1 MLSSK
6 ERKKPVLVTVQLNYS
21 LEQWLRMEIPELGLI
36 FNLSVRI
43 HNCLKANRIE
53 RLEDI
58 LLFSRKG
65 FAEGTGLTTE
75 EFEALTFKEQ
85 RRVEYLEGEGKYKVK
100 LVNPDKPLNRNLGKV
115 GMEEIDTMLQKLGL
129 KWRGE

>member
-1 MLSSK
+1 MYNSK
-6 ERKKPVLVTVQLNYS
+6 QRKQLVLVTVQLNYS
-21 LEQWLRMEIPELGLI
+21 LGQWLHMDIKELMLR
-36 FNLSVRI
+36 FNFSVQLSNI
-43 HNCLKANRIE
+43 LLASNFE

-65 FAEGTGLTTE
+65 FANGTGLTTE
-75 EFEALTFKEQ
+75 EFEKLTTKEKN
-85 RRVEYLEGEGKYKVK
+85 RILYLEYRYKIK

-115 GMEEIDTMLQKLGL
+115 GMKELDIMLTKLGL